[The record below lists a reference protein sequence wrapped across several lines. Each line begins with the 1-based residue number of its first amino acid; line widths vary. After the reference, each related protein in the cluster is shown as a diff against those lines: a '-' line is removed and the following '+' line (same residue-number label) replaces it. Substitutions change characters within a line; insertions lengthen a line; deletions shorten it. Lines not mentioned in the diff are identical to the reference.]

1 MEPHACLPARRDPE
15 NRLCPGGKQD
25 AHARLIGQYLQRTVA
40 RRGIL
45 HELVVAQPRQPDA
58 RPVRMPP
65 AEAGLECRCEDEIP
79 VRIADDVLRQ
89 GNRLVVHPLGVHVQA
104 ADRRGKGRIQAGC
117 AAERHRVVEPH
128 GAHVLA
134 HVLILHILIV
144 GPFRRIGPGDGPRAV
159 HQADTPQREGPGTAA
174 REGKFEREVLVVR
187 PLGIRGKQRREQRE
201 GRIAVVEEVRSV
213 VVFRKGPLGGGVDA
227 EDP

>member
-25 AHARLIGQYLQRTVA
+25 AHARLIGQYLQRAVA

-159 HQADTPQREGPGTAA
+159 HQADTPQREGSGPAA
-174 REGKFEREVLVVR
+174 RKRKFEREVLVVR